1 MFISIKMIQ
10 IKDSQLAA
18 AAQKGMDEFL
28 QVFTDAYLEAI
39 GGSLTAENMSLLN
52 GSQHTLLAHRFFQDE
67 MRDGGFVQLIQNGY
81 GGYIFSNPFAKAIKQ
96 FGAVELSKLV
106 YKAKEIYDPNKTELE
121 RETTEEEFNAMYVDF
136 EVFDDLE
143 ELYFEMEERQTSLI
157 AAFVDEHIADFAEI
171 IQD

>member
-1 MFISIKMIQ
+1 MIQ

-39 GGSLTAENMSLLN
+39 GGNLTAENMSLLN

-157 AAFVDEHIADFAEI
+157 AAYVDEHIADFAEI
-171 IQD
+171 VQD

>member
-1 MFISIKMIQ
+1 MIK

-28 QVFTDAYLEAI
+28 QVFTDAYLEII
-39 GGSLTAENMSLLN
+39 GGNLTAENMSLLN

-96 FGAVELSKLV
+96 FGAVDLSKLV
-106 YKAKEIYDPNKTELE
+106 YKAKEIYDPNKAELE
-121 RETTEEEFNAMYVDF
+121 RETTEDEFNAMYVDF
-136 EVFDDLE
+136 EAFDDLE
-143 ELYFEMEERQTSLI
+143 EMYFEMEEQQTSLI
-157 AAFVDEHIADFAEI
+157 AAYVDEHIANFAEI
-171 IQD
+171 VQD